1 MGCRCKQA
9 EILAGV
15 CGQREAL
22 ERRVYEQD
30 MQLEGHLDEPERAV
44 QVTHPALLLQ
54 PAVALHILELA
65 TVRLSEAS
73 SSAACCQSSSAS
85 LIVPTGYAGSSIPCR
100 WSSLCLS

>member
-30 MQLEGHLDEPERAV
+30 MQLELNLDELESAV
-44 QVTHPALLLQ
+44 QVRP
-54 PAVALHILELA
+54 LA
-65 TVRLSEAS
+65 S
-73 SSAACCQSSSAS
+73 
-85 LIVPTGYAGSSIPCR
+85 PCPV
-100 WSSLCLS
+100 WC